1 MHKSP
6 FTKEISDE
14 WDYLTFT
21 ERRRWLESP
30 EESDFLERSER
41 LYEKCFVGGNWVVN
55 IDDADLVT
63 MLCSST
69 SMIQNDWNKA
79 ILLLDRWLHH
89 PGIGEGNITIHGSF
103 LSDRA
108 ICHFKNGDFEA
119 FLSDFKSS
127 LNFPERVFG
136 VIGLNSLLVLYG
148 TNPPTA
154 DQTVNPWLKK
164 AALLAA
170 EKLKAGKRIAAK
182 IEMAETDCE
191 LDNVLT
197 AWKSKIAAKSRKP
210 RIAKE
215 QAESNSQHDEDP
227 GRSGLE
233 KN

>member
-1 MHKSP
+1 MHRSP

-21 ERRRWLESP
+21 ERKRWLESP
-30 EESDFLERSER
+30 EESDFLERSQR
-41 LYEKCFVGGNWVVN
+41 LYEKCFVGGSWVVN

-69 SMIQNDWNKA
+69 SMIQNNWDKA

-89 PGIGEGNITIHGSF
+89 PEIGEGNITIHGSF

-108 ICHFKNGDFEA
+108 KCHFMKGDFEA

-136 VIGLNSLLVLYG
+136 VMGLNSLLVLYG
-148 TNPPTA
+148 VNPPTA
-154 DQTVNPWLKK
+154 EQTVNPWLKK
-164 AALLAA
+164 AAILTA
-170 EKLKAGKRIAAK
+170 EKLKAGKRITAK
-182 IEMAETDCE
+182 IEMAETDFE
-191 LDNVLT
+191 LDEILT

-215 QAESNSQHDEDP
+215 EAESNSQDGKDP
-227 GRSGLE
+227 GPSGKE
-233 KN
+233 KD

>member
-30 EESDFLERSER
+30 EESDFLERSQR
-41 LYEKCFVGGNWVVN
+41 LYEKCFVDGNWVVN
-55 IDDADLVT
+55 VDDAELVT
-63 MLCSST
+63 LLCRTT
-69 SMIQNDWNKA
+69 SMILNNWDEA
-79 ILLLDRWLHH
+79 IIIINRWLKHSDADKANDIYH
-89 PGIGEGNITIHGSF
+89 GDFLGN
-103 LSDRA
+103 RA
-108 ICHFKNGDFEA
+108 LCQFMKGDFEA
-119 FLSDFKSS
+119 FLTDFKSS
-127 LNFPERVFG
+127 LDFPERRFG
-136 VIGLNSLLVLYG
+136 VMGLNSLLVLYG

-215 QAESNSQHDEDP
+215 ETESNSQHDEDP
-227 GRSGLE
+227 GRSGKE

>member
-1 MHKSP
+1 MRKSP
-6 FTKEISDE
+6 FTKEIYEE

-21 ERRRWLESP
+21 ERRRWFESP
-30 EESDFLERSER
+30 EESDFLARSQR
-41 LYEKCFVGGNWVVN
+41 LYEKCFVGRSWVVN
-55 IDDADLVT
+55 IDDAELVT
-63 MLCSST
+63 LLCRTT

-108 ICHFKNGDFEA
+108 ICHFMNGDFEA

-127 LNFPERVFG
+127 LNFPEKVFG

-148 TNPPTA
+148 TNPPKA
-154 DQTVNPWLKK
+154 DQTVNMWLKK
-164 AALLAA
+164 AALLTA
-170 EKLKAGKRIAAK
+170 EKLKPGKRIAAR

-197 AWKSKIAAKSRKP
+197 DWKSKIAAKSRKP

-215 QAESNSQHDEDP
+215 EAESNSQHGEDP